1 MRIPFPFRAS
11 IKKKPL
17 AVNKPH
23 IYECE
28 IPFSR
33 MQKKVVLFIAAS
45 LDGFIAKEDGN
56 IDWLTRYESKN
67 EDYGFKSMFARIG
80 TVIVGGNT
88 YRQVKDDYQGKPAY
102 VFSRKKATHT
112 PANIHFVHGDVKKI
126 LKSIPSKGKPIWLV
140 GGGELVQQFLQAD
153 LIDEFIITFVPIL
166 LGKGIPLF
174 HAHHSPTQLKLTQ
187 SKKYPSGLVQLHY
200 VRTKK

>member
-1 MRIPFPFRAS
+1 
-11 IKKKPL
+11 
-17 AVNKPH
+17 
-23 IYECE
+23 
-28 IPFSR
+28 

-56 IDWLTRYESKN
+56 IDWLTRYESKD

-102 VFSRKKATHT
+102 VFSRKKIVDA
-112 PANIHFVHGDVKKI
+112 PPNIHVVQGSVEAFFKK
-126 LKSIPSKGKPIWLV
+126 LKLDDQKPIWLI
-140 GGGELVQQFLQAD
+140 GGGELVRQFLEAG
-153 LIDEFIITFVPIL
+153 LIDEFIITYVPIL

-174 HAHHSPTQLKLTQ
+174 HASHSPISLELIQ
-187 SKKYPSGLVQLHY
+187 SKKYPNGLVQLHY